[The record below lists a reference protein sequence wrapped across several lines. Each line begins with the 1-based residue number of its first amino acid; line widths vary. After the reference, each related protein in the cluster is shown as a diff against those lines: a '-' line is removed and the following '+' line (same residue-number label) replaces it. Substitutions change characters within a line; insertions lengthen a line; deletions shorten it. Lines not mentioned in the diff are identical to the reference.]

1 MYSEKVMDHFYNP
14 RNVGS
19 IENPDGYGK
28 IGNPTCGDL
37 MELFIKVDDDVITD
51 IKFRTFGCGAAIAT
65 SSMVTELAKGKKI
78 GEALEVTNKQVAKA
92 LDGLPSEKM
101 HCSLLGEEALE
112 TAIHDYLTKTGTHPE
127 LVEEIDERRKKRP
140 AGDHL

>member
-65 SSMVTELAKGKKI
+65 SSMVTELVKDKTI

-101 HCSLLGEEALE
+101 HCSVLGEEALE
-112 TAIHDYLTKTGTHPE
+112 AAIRDYLTKTGKHPE
-127 LVEEIDERRKKRP
+127 LVEGIDERRKKRP